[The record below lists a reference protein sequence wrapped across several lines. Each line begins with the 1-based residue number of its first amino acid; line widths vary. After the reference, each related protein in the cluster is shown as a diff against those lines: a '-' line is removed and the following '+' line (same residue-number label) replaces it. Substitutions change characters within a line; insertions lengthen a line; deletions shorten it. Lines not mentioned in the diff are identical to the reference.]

1 MAKHSALVVFVL
13 CIPVIA
19 GFAPLVT
26 APWDVGGQPRAIVKA
41 RSTELRAS
49 SSDESSSNSGN
60 NNFDSLLESLKQR
73 QLELQEDQNQR
84 VTKWKTADC
93 SSAVQLVLPNWVR
106 RLDVEYPLVACGSGR
121 GDVYVGHLE
130 TGDVVAI
137 GQVEHNDDETAEIL
151 DTDNNKR
158 LEKVVR
164 VLFNGYDGGGTL
176 AMAFRGGLI
185 CEGRR
190 SGGVYIWRL
199 DPDSDRLVPQGS
211 IPALDGDLVTALHL
225 DADHLWVGTV
235 DGHLQAFSLEEDLP
249 LALQNTPEMV
259 WQFGETIT
267 SLSLSPEH
275 GCGAAATSAGS
286 VHIFSLEDEDIV
298 VGSFFPPFDS
308 SERKAIQAFP
318 SSVTFVGMK
327 NNNSSDDDAG
337 DKNKKKTELMV
348 ASGGNDGSIFLQP
361 VELTSTGEVNTERP
375 FTKPLRPLRPRHFG
389 PAKCLC
395 SPLPGILVSAGQ
407 DGGMRV
413 WDVAESMC
421 LYQFVGYKVW
431 MGSLWTDGYRLVSDG
446 ADNTV
451 IVHDF
456 TKGSEP

>member
-1 MAKHSALVVFVL
+1 MTRPWFVVFFL
-13 CIPVIA
+13 CLPAVA
-19 GFAPLVT
+19 GFAPLAQWRT
-26 APWDVGGQPRAIVKA
+26 AAADSS
-41 RSTELRAS
+41 STKHALTNLRAS
-49 SSDESSSNSGN
+49 SSDENN

-73 QLELQEDQNQR
+73 QLELQEDQKER
-84 VTKWKTADC
+84 TTKWKTADC
-93 SSAVQLVLPNWVR
+93 SSAVKLALPNWVR
-106 RLDVEYPLVACGSGR
+106 RLDVEYPLVACGTGR

-130 TGDVVAI
+130 TGNVVAM
-137 GQVEHNDDETAEIL
+137 GQVQEQQEEASEFESD
-151 DTDNNKR
+151 KR
-158 LEKVVR
+158 MDKVVR

-176 AMAFRGGLI
+176 AVAFRGGLI

-190 SGGVYIWRL
+190 SGGVYLWRL

-211 IPALDGDLVTALHL
+211 IPALDGELVTVLHL
-225 DADHLWVGTV
+225 DADYLWVGTV
-235 DGHLQAFSLEEDLP
+235 DGHLQAFSWHEDDLP
-249 LALQNTPEMV
+249 LALQHTPEMA

-275 GCGAAATSAGS
+275 GCGAVATSAGS
-286 VHIFSLEDEDIV
+286 VHVFSLEDEDLV
-298 VGSFFPPFDS
+298 VGSFYPPFDS
-308 SERKAIQAFP
+308 SERKSIQAFP
-318 SSVTFVGMK
+318 SSVTFVEMNTK
-327 NNNSSDDDAG
+327 DNDDNDS
-337 DKNKKKTELMV
+337 KTTTSELWV

-361 VELTSTGEVNTERP
+361 LELTSTGEVDTERP

-389 PAKCLC
+389 AAKCLC

-431 MGSLWTDGYRLVSDG
+431 MGSLWTDGHRLVSDG

-456 TKGSEP
+456 TKGGEP